1 VLAPSS
7 GPIPEPRLDSRTSDT
22 PYYIPDASLA
32 ESFNADVE
40 DLMREFAAVPTEW
53 ETEEVVEATNP
64 REVQRLL
71 VDARKALLE
80 SKRKGADR
88 LAKGETKGESK
99 KGGDGGEKDESREA
113 QVIIA
118 RVLDEVEMESKE
130 EEGRADGDIDAD
142 AKEAED
148 STKESD
154 LELPGV
160 PDKDPLPDTD
170 LGRQQKADLD
180 FESDIAARL
189 AALRTSGPFRP
200 RVDALGLP
208 SAPTSAPGKSGAS
221 GTSGF
226 TSRESVL
233 ETWCKICQD
242 DATVQCHGCD
252 EMLYCARCWK
262 EGHMGP
268 DVGWEEKGHEWS
280 RYKKMA

>member
-1 VLAPSS
+1 VQASS
-7 GPIPEPRLDSRTSDT
+7 ISASRLDPHTSDT

-32 ESFNADVE
+32 DSFNADVE
-40 DLMREFAAVPTEW
+40 DLMREFAAAPTEW
-53 ETEEVVEATNP
+53 KTEEVVDVTDP

-80 SKRKGADR
+80 SKGKGMDR
-88 LAKGETKGESK
+88 LVKGETKSK
-99 KGGDGGEKDESREA
+99 NEKEGDGEKDESREA

-118 RVLDEVEMESKE
+118 RVLDEVELERKE
-130 EEGRADGDIDAD
+130 EESRADGDTGCDAD
-142 AKEAED
+142 AGGVED
-148 STKESD
+148 SAEEGN

-160 PDKDPLPDTD
+160 PDKDPLPEPPPNQQQ
-170 LGRQQKADLD
+170 QQKVDLD
-180 FESDIAARL
+180 FESNIAARL
-189 AALRTSGPFRP
+189 AALKGTGGPSRP

-221 GTSGF
+221 DFS
-226 TSRESVL
+226 SREPVL

-242 DATVQCHGCD
+242 NAIVQCHGCG

-268 DVGWEEKGHEWS
+268 DVGWEEKAHEWS
-280 RYKKMA
+280 RYNKMA